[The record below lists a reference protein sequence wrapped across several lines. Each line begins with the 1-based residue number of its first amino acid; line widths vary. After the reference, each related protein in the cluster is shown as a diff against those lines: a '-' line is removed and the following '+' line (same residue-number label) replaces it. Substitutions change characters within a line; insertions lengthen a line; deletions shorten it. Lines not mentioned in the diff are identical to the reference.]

1 MTNLEKLE
9 EAKRIIMEVEIDL
22 INQIGYCPYEIGFTL
37 RKLEEAIESVR
48 NPKEDSL

>member
-22 INQIGYCPYEIGFTL
+22 IHQMGYCPYEIGFTL
-37 RKLEEAIESVR
+37 RKLEEAIESIK
-48 NPKEDSL
+48 NSKEDSV